1 MAIVTNPDG
10 TVSEFK
16 IGQDESEP
24 ELLPTNLVSDTV
36 KLVTEAKPAKRKPGK
51 AKQFHYERK
60 ILGAMVK
67 KEFVDELLAEFGNPT
82 NAVNAVVAFY
92 REHKKGNV

>member
-16 IGQDESEP
+16 IGQEDSEP

-36 KLVTEAKPAKRKPGK
+36 KLVADKPVKRKPGK

-60 ILGAMVK
+60 ILGAMVDK
-67 KEFVDELLAEFGNPT
+67 TIVDELLAEFGTPT

-92 REHKKGNV
+92 QKHKKGIV